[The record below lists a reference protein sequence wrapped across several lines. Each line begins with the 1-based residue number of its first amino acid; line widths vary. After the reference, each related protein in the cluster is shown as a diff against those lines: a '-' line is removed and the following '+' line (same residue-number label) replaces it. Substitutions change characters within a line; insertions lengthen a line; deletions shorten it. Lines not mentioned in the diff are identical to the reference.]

1 MAELDNTVVETETT
15 TEATEVTETKEAA
28 PTDAEIAAN
37 AEIAKLRRELAAQIN
52 KNDALAKENAS
63 QKKQIRAQQTAEEA
77 AAEEK
82 KEADAALQNELNE
95 LRKKFAVADTS
106 KKVMSFINDETTANT
121 VAEYLYGAEDVD
133 AAITAIQKAWTAR
146 EKALRQEYGKIP
158 APGVGSSDGI
168 TITKDQLLEMHT
180 AEIAKFAKEHP
191 VEYNKLMGR

>member
-1 MAELDNTVVETETT
+1 MAELDNTVVETEA
-15 TEATEVTETKEAA
+15 TEATEVTEAKEAA

-37 AEIAKLRRELAAQIN
+37 AEIAKLRRELAVQIN
-52 KNDALAKENAS
+52 KNDVLAKENAS

-146 EKALRQEYGKIP
+146 EKALRLEYGKIP
-158 APGVGSSDGI
+158 APGAGSSDGP
-168 TITKDQLLEMHT
+168 TVTKSQLDAMSYTER
-180 AEIAKFAKEHP
+180 AKFLTEHP
-191 VEYNKLMGR
+191 DEYRKLMGR

>member
-1 MAELDNTVVETETT
+1 MAELDNTVVETEA
-15 TEATEVTETKEAA
+15 TEATEVTEAKEAA

-63 QKKQIRAQQTAEEA
+63 QKKQLRAQQTAEEA

-146 EKALRQEYGKIP
+146 EKALRLEYGKIP
-158 APGVGSSDGI
+158 APGAGSSDGP
-168 TITKDQLLEMHT
+168 TVTKSQLDAMSYTER
-180 AEIAKFAKEHP
+180 AKFLTEHP
-191 VEYNKLMGR
+191 DEYRKLMGR